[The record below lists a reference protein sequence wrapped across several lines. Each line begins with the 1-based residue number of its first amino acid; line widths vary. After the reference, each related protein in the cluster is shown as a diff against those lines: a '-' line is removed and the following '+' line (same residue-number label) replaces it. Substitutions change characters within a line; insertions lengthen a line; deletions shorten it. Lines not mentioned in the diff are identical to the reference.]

1 MKNYLVTMEETV
13 VTIVSITANSAEE
26 AEEIVLSG
34 EFDDTNIVTRDS
46 KEGYIINSKL
56 AK

>member
-13 VTIVSITANSAEE
+13 VTIVSITAKSAEE

-46 KEGYIINSKL
+46 KEGYIINSEL

>member
-1 MKNYLVTMEETV
+1 MEETV
-13 VTIVSITANSAEE
+13 VTIISITAESAEE
-26 AEEIVLSG
+26 AEQIVLSG

-46 KEGYIINSKL
+46 KEGYIINSEL

>member
-46 KEGYIINSKL
+46 KEGYIINSEL

>member
-34 EFDDTNIVTRDS
+34 EFDDTNIITRDS

>member
-13 VTIVSITANSAEE
+13 VTIVSIAAKSAEE

-34 EFDDTNIVTRDS
+34 EFDDTNIVAKDS
-46 KEGYIINSKL
+46 TEGYIINSKL
-56 AK
+56 AE